1 MKPIESTRRKRVLH
15 IVGGMNRG
23 GVETWLMHVLRHIDR
38 ERFQM
43 DFMVHTAQPCSYD
56 NEVRALGGRIL
67 PCLHPNQPWRY
78 AKNFRRIV
86 AAYGPYDIVH
96 SHVHHYSGYT
106 LRLAQRAG
114 IPMRIAHSHNDA
126 SPQDISP
133 SPSRWIYMTTTER
146 FIRRYATIGLAAS
159 GKAAEAL
166 FGREWQHSSFC
177 RLLYYGIDLAP
188 FRAQA
193 DASVRAALQLP
204 PDAFVIGHVGRFDEQ
219 KNHRFLLEIFRSV
232 ADADP
237 RTSLLLIG
245 DGPMRPAIERRV
257 AELGLMG
264 RVVFAGIRA
273 DVPRVLLGALNVFVM
288 PSLHEGL
295 PLAGLEAQAAGLPC
309 VFADS
314 ITAELDVV
322 PQLLTRLRLSDS
334 SSDWARVLLAKREQA
349 PPITQDEALAVMEAS
364 PFDIRRSAA
373 ELARLYETVA
383 ASSATRSGHFL
394 RGTADISI
402 QNVTDKRLHY
412 DFPKTLSS
420 NHRGRS
426 DIRSVQTKA

>member
-1 MKPIESTRRKRVLH
+1 MKPTESTRRIRVLH

-43 DFMVHTAQPCSYD
+43 DFMVHTAEPCSYD
-56 NEVRALGGRIL
+56 NEVRALGSRIL
-67 PCLHPNQPWRY
+67 PCLHPNRPWHY
-78 AKNFRRIV
+78 ARNFRRTV

-114 IPMRIAHSHNDA
+114 IPIRIAHSHNDA

-133 SPSRWIYMTTTER
+133 SPLRWIYLTTTER

-166 FGREWQHSSFC
+166 FGREWQRSSFC

-188 FRAQA
+188 FRAKA
-193 DASVRAALQLP
+193 DPSVRAALQLP

-219 KNHRFLLEIFRSV
+219 KNHRFLLEIFRHV

-237 RTSLLLIG
+237 RTRLMLTG
-245 DGPMRPAIERRV
+245 DGALRPAIEQRV
-257 AELGLMG
+257 AELGLTG
-264 RVVFAGIRA
+264 RVVFTGIRG
-273 DVPRVLLGALNVFVM
+273 DVPRLLLNALDLFVM
-288 PSLHEGL
+288 PSLYEGL
-295 PLAGLEAQAAGLPC
+295 GLVCLEAQAAGVRCL
-309 VFADS
+309 FATTIPDEAD
-314 ITAELDVV
+314 TV
-322 PQLLTRLRLSDS
+322 PQLVTRLQLSQPAS
-334 SSDWARVLLAKREQA
+334 TWARVVLDTRDQA
-349 PPITQDEALAVMEAS
+349 RRISQAEALALVEKS

-373 ELARLYETVA
+373 ELARLYQTA
-383 ASSATRSGHFL
+383 TAPSPTRSGDF
-394 RGTADISI
+394 RRNTGDPSI
-402 QNVTDKRLHY
+402 QHAVDMPLH
-412 DFPKTLSS
+412 SGVS
-420 NHRGRS
+420 
-426 DIRSVQTKA
+426 KAL